1 MKKGKELFEKFLLGM
16 LPLSPE
22 GADADPSLSSC
33 KVLLA
38 VKENCMVG
46 SIPPF
51 FSLSLFFLHLT
62 SFSIFCVLFFL
73 RGFHRLKGNILK
85 EGGQRVHSLIIPLIG
100 THGGEAIIRGSTHSH
115 ET

>member
-1 MKKGKELFEKFLLGM
+1 M
-16 LPLSPE
+16 LPVSPE

-33 KVLLA
+33 EVLLA

-51 FSLSLFFLHLT
+51 FSLLLFFLHLT
-62 SFSIFCVLFFL
+62 SLNIFSFFFCFFL

-85 EGGQRVHSLIIPLIG
+85 EGGAESSLPNN
-100 THGGEAIIRGSTHSH
+100 AADRDARRRSNYS
-115 ET
+115 